1 MASKTNKSTMAK
13 STNKITV
20 RPLMAGDLEA
30 VIAIDEAIVGRI
42 RRGFFERR
50 LKAATKS
57 PKNFIYVGA
66 ELEGKLMGFAFV
78 RLLTGEFGADHT
90 VAVLDA
96 IGVDPKTQSHG
107 FGHALMAHVDE
118 VMKAKNIT
126 DMHTQTTSPHSNLLR
141 FLESIGFV
149 PAPRLV
155 LVRDVGAL
163 NV

>member
-1 MASKTNKSTMAK
+1 MAGKTNKST
-13 STNKITV
+13 TQKITV
-20 RPLMAGDLEA
+20 RPLVADDLEA
-30 VIAIDEAIVGRI
+30 VIGIDEIIVGRV

-50 LKAATKS
+50 LQAATKS

-66 ELEGKLMGFAFV
+66 ELDGTLKGFAFV

-90 VAVLDA
+90 IAVLDA
-96 IGVDPKTQSHG
+96 IGVAPNMQSHG
-107 FGHALMAHVDE
+107 VGSALMDHVDE

-126 DMHTQTTSPHSNLLR
+126 DMHTQTTSPHHSLLR
-141 FLESIGFV
+141 FLEGLGFV

-155 LVRDVGAL
+155 LARDVGAL